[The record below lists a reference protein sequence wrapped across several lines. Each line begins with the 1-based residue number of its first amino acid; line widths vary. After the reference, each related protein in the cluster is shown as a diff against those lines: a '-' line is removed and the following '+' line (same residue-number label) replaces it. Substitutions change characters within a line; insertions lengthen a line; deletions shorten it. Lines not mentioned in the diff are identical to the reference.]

1 MNARRRYRGFS
12 LLELV
17 VVIAIIGILLA
28 VAIDRLL
35 PYIDE
40 AERVGVVTFESQL
53 QSALMVAAAKR
64 IAGGRAASV
73 VEFDRSNPLQL
84 MLEAPDNYVGE
95 LRDADGVP
103 RRSWYFDLRTRRLVY
118 HKGRPFGLQS
128 DRDEL
133 ENPEFEVRVAYTD
146 RNGNG
151 QFEPGTDEL
160 WGVRLLRAAGAAWL
174 SPD

>member
-1 MNARRRYRGFS
+1 MNDVRAYRGFS

-17 VVIAIIGILLA
+17 VVIAIIGVLLA
-28 VAIDRLL
+28 VALDRLL

-64 IAGGRAASV
+64 IAGGRAASI

-84 MLEAPDNYVGE
+84 MLEAPGNYVGE
-95 LRDADGVP
+95 LRDAAGVP

-118 HKGRPFGLQS
+118 HKGRPFGLRS
-128 DRDEL
+128 DNDEL
-133 ENPEFEVRVAYTD
+133 EDPEFEVRVAYAD
-146 RNGNG
+146 RNSSG
-151 QFEPGTDEL
+151 QFEPGADEL
-160 WGVRLLRAAGAAWL
+160 WGVRLLRTAGAAWL
-174 SPD
+174 SPE